1 MPRTAAR
8 FTKADIT
15 RALAAVE
22 KVGAPAAVEVLPD
35 GTIRI
40 VPVSALT
47 PGDSGEKPAPE
58 VDVREMPVL

>member
-22 KVGAPAAVEVLPD
+22 KVGAPMAVEVLPD

-40 VPVSALT
+40 VPVPPT
-47 PGDSGEKPAPE
+47 QGDNGEKPAPE
-58 VDVREMPVL
+58 VDAWGTPVL